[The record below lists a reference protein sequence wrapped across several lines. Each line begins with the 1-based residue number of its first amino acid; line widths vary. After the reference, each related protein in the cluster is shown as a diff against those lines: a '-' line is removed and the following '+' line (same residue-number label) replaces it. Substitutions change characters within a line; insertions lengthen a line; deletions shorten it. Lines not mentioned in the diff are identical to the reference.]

1 MADHLD
7 ITVHTAAAESQWSN
21 GVVERNNQTLAHM
34 MGKII
39 AETNTSPDLALTW
52 ALNAKNSPRNT
63 AGFSPFQLVHGFN
76 PKLLASLSDELP
88 ALSIKLSSQIVQQN
102 LNAIHSAHAAFIASE
117 NSERIR

>member
-88 ALSIKLSSQIVQQN
+88 TCTINKIIITDSSRKPKCHTQCTCC
-102 LNAIHSAHAAFIASE
+102 IHCL
-117 NSERIR
+117 